1 MAPYIIFNSRHFL
14 DEVEKVKKFWLHTK
28 RNRLRIEANK
38 TEKRILLFSIHK
50 SSGLETAIS
59 LPAYVSDDCIINM
72 GTVGAFYDAVEQLQR
87 FNVEENG
94 SLRIQLVKSLLRKKY
109 FILKPLKSGCDL
121 IGSFEPIPQGELKNA

>member
-14 DEVEKVKKFWLHTK
+14 DEVEKVKKFWLRTK
-28 RNRLRIEANK
+28 RNRLRIETNK

-87 FNVEENG
+87 FNVGKNG
-94 SLRIQLVKSLLRKKY
+94 SLRLHLVKSLLRKNY

-121 IGSFEPIPQGELKNA
+121 IGSFESTPQ

>member
-1 MAPYIIFNSRHFL
+1 
-14 DEVEKVKKFWLHTK
+14 
-28 RNRLRIEANK
+28 
-38 TEKRILLFSIHK
+38 
-50 SSGLETAIS
+50 
-59 LPAYVSDDCIINM
+59 M

-87 FNVEENG
+87 FNVEKNG